1 MYGNTAPLNATI
13 ELRVE
18 LGGRDDARP
27 MSHPPDDLED
37 GDPFLEW
44 ERENAATSIDLL
56 PVDLAEIERE
66 ESTPTRTVEKLPGYD
81 VGRRVGEREERERVL
96 AAVGAILLAR
106 HRVGRVEVD
115 QFLDLVREKLRQPA
129 PIRP

>member
-66 ESTPTRTVEKLPGYD
+66 ESTPTVVTEKLAGYD
-81 VGRRVGEREERERVL
+81 VGRRDGIYELIVDVRAVFTEAKNTPEFVDNL
-96 AAVGAILLAR
+96 ALLLAR
-106 HRVGRVEVD
+106 RAGVPWPPRG
-115 QFLDLVREKLRQPA
+115 
-129 PIRP
+129 